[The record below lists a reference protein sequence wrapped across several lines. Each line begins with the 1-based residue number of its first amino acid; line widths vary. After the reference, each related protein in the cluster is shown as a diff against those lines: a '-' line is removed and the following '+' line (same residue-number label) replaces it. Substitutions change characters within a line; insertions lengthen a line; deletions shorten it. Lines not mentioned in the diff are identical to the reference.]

1 MTRCANIICCSGGQH
16 GRSSK
21 RSYKKKTRNAALRDQ
36 FNDTN
41 LDIFLLGI
49 CFALYNSY
57 GAEVFAFPAPQLFDD
72 AGVDNTP
79 SLPLVENLDIDEV
92 EDPVYAVL
100 FPWFTQT
107 LAIFIYYIISRYLK
121 ILPYTAIVFILGTS
135 IGYFS
140 NNQQENAI
148 AYSTSIWL
156 GINGQV
162 ILLVFLPGL
171 IFHDSITINV
181 HLFFQAFWQ
190 LIVFAFPMVLG
201 GTSLTALVAIYI
213 LPYNWSPSLCMTF
226 GAILSGT
233 DPIAVA
239 GLLNASGAPNRLK
252 MHISGESLLNDGS
265 VVVLFNIFSSL
276 FFHELGIPGFGE
288 QFSLGEGFTY
298 FFRLSLGGIAIGSAF
313 GLGTVLMLKLLNR
326 RLSEE
331 ENVVQVVLLVSS
343 AYLAYFTSEI
353 LCLCSGIMATI
364 ACGITVKVLGE
375 TFIND
380 HSLTLHFWQV
390 TAELLNTLLFV
401 LGGCLWGDILSKD
414 TFSTNLSDWGYLA
427 LLFVI
432 LIVIRFVLVF
442 GLYPLTAKIGI
453 GTNIKES
460 VFMSYGGFRGSV
472 GIALALSLNAQI
484 YNHTKEDDGYRNETD
499 KVFCLVGGISV
510 LTLLIN
516 GMTSVPLLS
525 ALGLAA
531 TENTRRKVIENYR
544 QQMVQNTLQ
553 AYVDFF
559 LKKDGVGLTIL
570 LSKSTFHLQN
580 TLQAY
585 VRLLSQERWRR
596 IDHSI
601 VKEHIPFLSEFSFDE
616 LMVAVERHKNNTPVH
631 LYAKPRLE
639 HVFPYLKED
648 QIGDDSTLSNVK
660 KSRSL
665 ELLFKSKSYEKIV
678 QLERSCPSPR
688 ENQSK
693 DSTWKGIFDTQLGQ
707 EGSST
712 DNYENIDEVR
722 LNYIEILRSSYH
734 HQIENGSL
742 EEHGDLTYSLFQGL
756 DFCED
761 ACIKGQ
767 PLNDWEST
775 KVASDTRVVLANRI
789 FLMVLRRL
797 NQLWQRER
805 KWCTGLDL
813 IDPKMFKIR
822 FIVRQNLAFVRAHR
836 HSRRVFEDQ
845 FASNPLTPA
854 EVKVIEESQAQ
865 VRLAEADLNGI
876 DQLVVT
882 AVKGHL
888 LCLILL
894 NSSVRFVERLSRQR
908 LIPEKAASEILEALD
923 GYVEHVWV
931 CEKLAHDHDG
941 RLSTSIQLARL
952 KQLPQNI
959 QDEFNIWE
967 AIEEITK
974 TILSPVKGLPARHAI
989 FRQRSGGNQD
999 FTIGMST
1006 AVTMKITDGSDGCD
1020 VRSQCCDPQ
1029 SGDVPTSKTDESDTI
1044 PLFFEEDGPF
1054 TF

>member
-1 MTRCANIICCSGGQH
+1 MSH
-16 GRSSK
+16 
-21 RSYKKKTRNAALRDQ
+21 
-36 FNDTN
+36 
-41 LDIFLLGI
+41 
-49 CFALYNSY
+49 
-57 GAEVFAFPAPQLFDD
+57 V
-72 AGVDNTP
+72 
-79 SLPLVENLDIDEV
+79 
-92 EDPVYAVL
+92 
-100 FPWFTQT
+100 
-107 LAIFIYYIISRYLK
+107 
-121 ILPYTAIVFILGTS
+121 
-135 IGYFS
+135 
-140 NNQQENAI
+140 
-148 AYSTSIWL
+148 
-156 GINGQV
+156 
-162 ILLVFLPGL
+162 
-171 IFHDSITINV
+171 
-181 HLFFQAFWQ
+181 
-190 LIVFAFPMVLG
+190 
-201 GTSLTALVAIYI
+201 
-213 LPYNWSPSLCMTF
+213 
-226 GAILSGT
+226 
-233 DPIAVA
+233 
-239 GLLNASGAPNRLK
+239 
-252 MHISGESLLNDGS
+252 S
-265 VVVLFNIFSSL
+265 V
-276 FFHELGIPGFGE
+276 P
-288 QFSLGEGFTY
+288 
-298 FFRLSLGGIAIGSAF
+298 
-313 GLGTVLMLKLLNR
+313 
-326 RLSEE
+326 
-331 ENVVQVVLLVSS
+331 
-343 AYLAYFTSEI
+343 
-353 LCLCSGIMATI
+353 
-364 ACGITVKVLGE
+364 
-375 TFIND
+375 
-380 HSLTLHFWQV
+380 
-390 TAELLNTLLFV
+390 
-401 LGGCLWGDILSKD
+401 
-414 TFSTNLSDWGYLA
+414 
-427 LLFVI
+427 
-432 LIVIRFVLVF
+432 
-442 GLYPLTAKIGI
+442 
-453 GTNIKES
+453 TNIES
-460 VFMSYGGFRGSV
+460 
-472 GIALALSLNAQI
+472 
-484 YNHTKEDDGYRNETD
+484 
-499 KVFCLVGGISV
+499 
-510 LTLLIN
+510 
-516 GMTSVPLLS
+516 
-525 ALGLAA
+525 
-531 TENTRRKVIENYR
+531 
-544 QQMVQNTLQ
+544 
-553 AYVDFF
+553 
-559 LKKDGVGLTIL
+559 
-570 LSKSTFHLQN
+570 STPPRFKQN